1 MMNKLCVFFLLISF
15 LCSGQKY
22 TKAEI
27 FRITDKSADSAM
39 VIYQTADS
47 LKKKVLLAKSADV
60 KTRNKFTKIL
70 VERMKYS
77 LLTTKGGVGIAAP
90 QVGINRNIIW
100 VKRFDK
106 KDVPLEY
113 FLNPKITWRSEIL
126 NLGAEGDL
134 SIEKFRDQF
143 FRSRVIQVEYFD
155 LKGKKHIE
163 LVEGFT
169 AVIFQHEIDHLSGI
183 LITDKIKDQDKQIF
197 EKTDSYLK
205 RAALQIR

>member
-1 MMNKLCVFFLLISF
+1 MKNFCVYFLLISF
-15 LCSGQKY
+15 LGSGQKY

-27 FRITDKSADSAM
+27 FIITNNSADSAM
-39 VIYQTADS
+39 VIYQKGDS
-47 LKKKVLLAKSADV
+47 LHKKVLLAKSTDV
-60 KTRNKFTKIL
+60 KTRNKHTKTL
-70 VERMKYS
+70 VQRMKNS
-77 LLTTKGGVGIAAP
+77 LLTTEGGVGIAAP

-106 KDVPLEY
+106 KHGPLEY

-134 SIEKFRDQF
+134 SIENFRDNF
-143 FRSRVIQVEYFD
+143 YRSRVIQVEYFD
-155 LKGKKHIE
+155 LKGTKHIE

-183 LITDKIKDQDKQIF
+183 LITNKIEDQGKQIF
-197 EKTDSYLK
+197 EKTDSYIK
-205 RAALQIR
+205 RADK

>member
-1 MMNKLCVFFLLISF
+1 
-15 LCSGQKY
+15 
-22 TKAEI
+22 
-27 FRITDKSADSAM
+27 M